1 MTTRE
6 KILALLQQETSVLS
20 GEKIAQKLDISR
32 TAVWKAIK
40 ELEKKATT
48 LNIQPAAIA
57 IYQQIVTNNARY
69 RKHCR
74 W

>member
-40 ELEKKATT
+40 ELEKKG
-48 LNIQPAAIA
+48 
-57 IYQQIVTNNARY
+57 Y
-69 RKHCR
+69 HFEH
-74 W
+74 

>member
-40 ELEKKATT
+40 ELEKKGVS
-48 LNIQPAAIA
+48 L
-57 IYQQIVTNNARY
+57 
-69 RKHCR
+69 
-74 W
+74 